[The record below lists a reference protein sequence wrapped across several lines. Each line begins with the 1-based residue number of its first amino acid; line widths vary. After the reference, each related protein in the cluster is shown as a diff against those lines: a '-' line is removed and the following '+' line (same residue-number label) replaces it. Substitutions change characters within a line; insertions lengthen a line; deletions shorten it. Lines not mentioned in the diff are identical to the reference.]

1 VTSITSDSKVQIA
14 FTPPDDRGDT
24 ITSYSIM
31 LEKSDGSY
39 LADHAD
45 CDGSSITV
53 QGDSYC

>member
-1 VTSITSDSKVQIA
+1 MTSITSDSKVQIA

-39 LADHAD
+39 LTDHAD
-45 CDGSSITV
+45 CDGSSATV
-53 QGDSYC
+53 QGD